1 MAFGPYW
8 AFFWAWVRT
17 VEVIPA
23 IDLRDGRCVQLA
35 QGDYDRESV
44 FSDDP
49 LAIAN
54 RWVAAGAGR
63 IHVVDLDGAR
73 EGVRANAGVVEQLA
87 RDAGVPL
94 QVGGGIRTAD
104 DAAELIGLGV
114 DRVIFGT
121 AAVETPDVVENT
133 VARVGAE
140 HVVVGLDARDGIIA
154 TRGWL
159 EDSTLSALDLVR
171 DMSARGVVRYL
182 HTDIGRDGMLAGPN
196 LDAIDD
202 ILRNVRISLVA
213 AGGFAQ
219 LSHLAQVAEIG
230 VEAAV
235 IGTAIY
241 TGAIDFEDA
250 VRKF

>member
-1 MAFGPYW
+1 M
-8 AFFWAWVRT
+8 
-17 VEVIPA
+17 
-23 IDLRDGRCVQLA
+23 
-35 QGDYDRESV
+35 
-44 FSDDP
+44 
-49 LAIAN
+49 AN

-121 AAVETPDVVENT
+121 AAVETPDEVENT

>member
-1 MAFGPYW
+1 M
-8 AFFWAWVRT
+8 
-17 VEVIPA
+17 EVIPA
-23 IDLRDGRCVQLA
+23 IDLRDGRCVQLT
-35 QGDYDRESV
+35 QGDYNRESV

-49 LAIAN
+49 IAMAE
-54 RWVAAGAGR
+54 RWVASGARR
-63 IHVVDLDGAR
+63 IHVIDLDGAR
-73 EGVRANAGVVEQLA
+73 DGIRANAAVVERLA

-104 DAAELIGLGV
+104 DAAGLIDSGV

-121 AAVETPDVVENT
+121 AAVEAPEEVESA
-133 VARVGAE
+133 VARLGAE
-140 HVVVGLDARDGIIA
+140 HIVVGLDARDGVIS

-159 EDSTLSALDLVR
+159 ESSGLSALDLVR
-171 DMSARGVVRYL
+171 DMAALGVIRYL
-182 HTDIGRDGMLAGPN
+182 HTDIGRDGTLTGPN
-196 LDAIDD
+196 LPAIED
-202 ILRNVRISLVA
+202 ILDNYRISLVA

-230 VEAAV
+230 VEATV

-250 VRKF
+250 VGKF

>member
-1 MAFGPYW
+1 M
-8 AFFWAWVRT
+8 
-17 VEVIPA
+17 EVIPA
-23 IDLRDGRCVQLA
+23 IDLRNGRCVQLT
-35 QGDYDRESV
+35 QGDYNRESI

-49 LAIAN
+49 IAVAE
-54 RWVAAGAGR
+54 RWVDSGARR

-73 EGVRANAGVVEQLA
+73 DGVRANADVVERLV
-87 RDAGVPL
+87 RGAGVPL
-94 QVGGGIRTAD
+94 QVGGGIRTAG
-104 DAAELIGLGV
+104 DAAGLIDIGV

-121 AAVETPDVVENT
+121 AAVEAPEEVESA
-133 VARVGAE
+133 VATLGAE
-140 HVVVGLDARDGIIA
+140 HVGVGLDARDG
-154 TRGWL
+154 
-159 EDSTLSALDLVR
+159 LSALDLVR
-171 DMSARGVVRYL
+171 DMAARGVIRYL
-182 HTDIGRDGMLAGPN
+182 HTDIGRDGTLTGPN
-196 LDAIDD
+196 LDAIED
-202 ILRNVRISLVA
+202 ILSNVRISLVA

>member
-1 MAFGPYW
+1 M
-8 AFFWAWVRT
+8 
-17 VEVIPA
+17 EVIPA
-23 IDLRDGRCVQLA
+23 IDLRNGRCVQLT
-35 QGDYDRESV
+35 QGDYNRESI

-49 LAIAN
+49 IAVAEK
-54 RWVAAGAGR
+54 WVDSGARR

-73 EGVRANAGVVEQLA
+73 DGVRANADVVERLV
-87 RDAGVPL
+87 RGAGVPL
-94 QVGGGIRTAD
+94 QVGGGIRTAG
-104 DAAELIGLGV
+104 DAAGLIDIGV

-121 AAVETPDVVENT
+121 AAVEAPEEVESA
-133 VARVGAE
+133 VAALGAE
-140 HVVVGLDARDGIIA
+140 HVVVGLDARDGVIA

-159 EDSTLSALDLVR
+159 EDSGLGALDLVR
-171 DMSARGVVRYL
+171 DMASRGVIRYL
-182 HTDIGRDGMLAGPN
+182 HTDIGRDGTLTGPN
-196 LDAIDD
+196 LDAIED
-202 ILRNVRISLVA
+202 ILSNVRISLVA

>member
-1 MAFGPYW
+1 M
-8 AFFWAWVRT
+8 
-17 VEVIPA
+17 EVIPA
-23 IDLRDGRCVQLA
+23 IDLRNGRCVQLT
-35 QGDYDRESV
+35 QGDYNRESI

-49 LAIAN
+49 IAVAE
-54 RWVAAGAGR
+54 RWVDSGARR

-73 EGVRANAGVVEQLA
+73 DGVRANADVVERLV
-87 RDAGVPL
+87 RGAGVPL
-94 QVGGGIRTAD
+94 QVGGGIRTAG
-104 DAAELIGLGV
+104 DAAGLIDIGV

-121 AAVETPDVVENT
+121 AAVEAPEEVESA
-133 VARVGAE
+133 VATLGAE
-140 HVVVGLDARDGIIA
+140 HVVVGLDARDGVIA

-159 EDSTLSALDLVR
+159 EDSGLGALDLVR
-171 DMSARGVVRYL
+171 DMAARGVIRYL
-182 HTDIGRDGMLAGPN
+182 HTDIGRDGTLTGPN
-196 LDAIDD
+196 LDAIED
-202 ILRNVRISLVA
+202 ILSNVRISLVA

>member
-1 MAFGPYW
+1 M
-8 AFFWAWVRT
+8 
-17 VEVIPA
+17 EVIPA
-23 IDLRDGRCVQLA
+23 IDLRDGKCVQLT

-49 LAIAN
+49 IAVAE
-54 RWVAAGAGR
+54 RWVASGARR

-73 EGVRANAGVVEQLA
+73 DGVRANAAVVERLA
-87 RDAGVPL
+87 RDVGVPL

-104 DAAELIGLGV
+104 AAAGLIDLGV

-121 AAVETPDVVENT
+121 TAVEAPEEVESA
-133 VARVGAE
+133 VARLGPE
-140 HVVVGLDARDGIIA
+140 QIVVGLDARDGVIA

-159 EDSTLSALDLVR
+159 KDSGLSALDLVR
-171 DMSARGVVRYL
+171 DMAARGGIRYL
-182 HTDIGRDGMLAGPN
+182 HTDIGRDGTLSGPN
-196 LDAIDD
+196 LDAIED
-202 ILRNVRISLVA
+202 ILRSVRISLVA

-219 LSHLAQVAEIG
+219 LRHLAQVAEIG

>member
-1 MAFGPYW
+1 M
-8 AFFWAWVRT
+8 
-17 VEVIPA
+17 EVIPA
-23 IDLRDGRCVQLA
+23 IDLLGGRCVQLI

-49 LAIAN
+49 LAMAE
-54 RWVAAGAGR
+54 RWVAAGARR

-73 EGVRANAGVVEQLA
+73 DGVRANAGVVEELA
-87 RDAGVPL
+87 RAAGVPL

-104 DAAELIGLGV
+104 DAAGLIDIGV

-121 AAVETPDVVENT
+121 AAVEAPEE
-133 VARVGAE
+133 VGNAVGRLGAD
-140 HVVVGLDARDGIIA
+140 HVVVGLDARDGIVS

-159 EDSTLSALDLVR
+159 EDSTLTVLDLVR
-171 DMSARGVVRYL
+171 DMGSRGVIRYL
-182 HTDIGRDGMLAGPN
+182 HTDIGRDGTLTGPN
-196 LDAIDD
+196 LAAIED
-202 ILRNVRISLVA
+202 ILSSVRISLVA

-241 TGAIDFEDA
+241 TGAIDYEDA
-250 VRKF
+250 VQKF